1 MGNPGIIA
9 DTDHH
14 RIGAE
19 DDGGDAFDGHIEE
32 VIFYETV
39 LKVVDSDSEF
49 IMNTRELNDKLGS
62 EIATNNAKLFAYDYT
77 NIRGKNDNEVASSK
91 NISWRVDA
99 P

>member
-1 MGNPGIIA
+1 MIL
-9 DTDHH
+9 
-14 RIGAE
+14 
-19 DDGGDAFDGHIEE
+19 
-32 VIFYETV
+32 YETV
-39 LKVVDSDSEF
+39 LRVVESDGEF
-49 IMNTRELNDKLGS
+49 IMNTRDLNDKLSS